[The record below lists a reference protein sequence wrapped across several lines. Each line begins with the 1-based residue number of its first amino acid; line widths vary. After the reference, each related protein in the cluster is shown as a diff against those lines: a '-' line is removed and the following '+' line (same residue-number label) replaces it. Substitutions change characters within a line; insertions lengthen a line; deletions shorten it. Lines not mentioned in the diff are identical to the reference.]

1 MSLGYVFVRSGVAV
15 DSNGEC
21 RKKSNRERVTKVLVR
36 IRPAMRKPSQMGL
49 DAVSYDMWR
58 QRGCCRV
65 SV

>member
-36 IRPAMRKPSQMGL
+36 IRPAMRKPCL
-49 DAVSYDMWR
+49 TACTVLN
-58 QRGCCRV
+58 RG
-65 SV
+65 